1 MTDLIS
7 APGAAAEAHG
17 DDATPTAVLTPRDSA
32 TDAVPPTTG
41 EQPLAWAPVEPA
53 PKKRRLGLWIGLG
66 LGVVALGAGAASLVL
81 IAPGTTVAGIPVG
94 WMTPGAAAEAI
105 STHLAETEV
114 TLTGDGDD
122 AVLTGAD
129 LGASLDA
136 TALADAAFAARPLWN
151 LGMWMGDPVP
161 ADIALDAEKASA
173 GG

>member
-1 MTDLIS
+1 
-7 APGAAAEAHG
+7 
-17 DDATPTAVLTPRDSA
+17 
-32 TDAVPPTTG
+32 
-41 EQPLAWAPVEPA
+41 
-53 PKKRRLGLWIGLG
+53 LGLWIGLG

-136 TALADAAFAARPLWN
+136 TALAD
-151 LGMWMGDPVP
+151 
-161 ADIALDAEKASA
+161 
-173 GG
+173 